1 MKELI
6 EKVIRP
12 DVRAMSA
19 YAVQQAEG
27 FVKLDAMENPYTL
40 PDSLK
45 EELAQRLSKVA
56 LNRYP
61 VPLYTALK
69 AKICQ
74 KMGIPEGF
82 DVLLGNGSDEL
93 IAIVTMAC
101 ATKEKC
107 AKMLVPMP
115 SFVMYA
121 FDAQLA
127 GMDYIGV
134 DLKEDLTLDVDA
146 MLAAIEEHQPSLVFL
161 AMPHN
166 PTGRLFE
173 EADILRILDAME
185 GKGIV
190 VSDEAYQP
198 FTDFTMLPHIKA
210 YPNLVVMRTVS
221 KLGLAGIRLGYMTA
235 AKELLAEFD
244 KVRPPYNVNVLTEAT
259 AELAMDHI
267 DVFNAQA
274 AAIRAERT
282 RLAGELASLPGVEV
296 FPSQAN
302 IQLIRVKNADAVF
315 DGLVARRILIK
326 NVSKQHPLLKDCL
339 RITVSTP
346 DENNLFLE
354 AFKACLANS

>member
-1 MKELI
+1 MESLI

-19 YAVQQAEG
+19 YSVQHAEG
-27 FVKLDAMENPYTL
+27 YVKLDAMENPYPL
-40 PDSLK
+40 PDNLK
-45 EELAQRLSKVA
+45 AELAQRLSQIA

-61 VPLYTALK
+61 IPLYTNLK

-74 KMGIPEGF
+74 EMGIPEGY

-101 ATKEKC
+101 ANKEKR

-115 SFVMYA
+115 SFVMYGFNA
-121 FDAQLA
+121 GLT
-127 GMDYIGV
+127 GMDFIGV
-134 DLKEDLTLDVDA
+134 DLKDDLTLDVDA
-146 MLAAIEEHQPSLVFL
+146 MLAAIEAHQPTLVYL

-166 PTGRLFE
+166 PTGKLFD
-173 EADILRILDAME
+173 EADVLRILDAMK

-198 FTDFTMLPHIKA
+198 FTDFTMMKQLKA

-235 AKELLAEFD
+235 CKELLVEFD
-244 KVRPPYNVNVLTEAT
+244 KVRLPYNVNVLTEAA
-259 AELAMDHI
+259 AELAMDNI
-267 DVFNAQA
+267 EVFNAQA
-274 AAIRAERT
+274 QAIRKERG
-282 RLAGELASLPGVEV
+282 RLAAELAALPGVEV
-296 FPSQAN
+296 VPSQAN
-302 IQLIRVKNADAVF
+302 IQLIRVKNADAIF
-315 DGLVARRILIK
+315 DGLVACKILIK
-326 NVSKQHPLLKDCL
+326 NVSKQHRLLKDCL

-346 DENNLFLE
+346 EENNLFLD
-354 AFKACLANS
+354 AFKACLAQQ